1 MNKNIEKFLEDRYDP
16 VNNRTVFYENDARIS
31 TILSLV
37 DYSDETIKALDIAC
51 YDGTIAK
58 LIKDKIGNCNMY
70 GIDYSN
76 NTEKLVKE
84 KGINF
89 KKVDLNK
96 VIDFSDNTFD
106 IIFAGEII
114 EHIYDTDLFIQEVKR
129 ILKPNGR
136 FIITTPNV
144 VSFGRRIMY
153 LFGIGAF
160 MEASL
165 TYPKE
170 PLAAGHIR
178 FYTHKLL
185 IDFMK
190 FNKFELIKS
199 TSDTVNL
206 FIVDIPILAK
216 VFPTLGRGVIC
227 VFKNIK

>member
-1 MNKNIEKFLEDRYDP
+1 MKDNIEKFLEDRYDP
-16 VNNRTVFYENDARIS
+16 VNNRTIFYENDARIS

-37 DYSDETIKALDIAC
+37 DHSDKKIKALDIAC

-58 LIKDKIGNCNMY
+58 LIKDKIDNCDMY

-96 VIDFSDNTFD
+96 GIDFPDNTFD

-160 MEASL
+160 MEAS
-165 TYPKE
+165 
-170 PLAAGHIR
+170 
-178 FYTHKLL
+178 
-185 IDFMK
+185 
-190 FNKFELIKS
+190 
-199 TSDTVNL
+199 
-206 FIVDIPILAK
+206 
-216 VFPTLGRGVIC
+216 
-227 VFKNIK
+227 